1 MRCQDLMKT
10 DITCCTQNDTVFDCA
25 KKMNEDNVGFTPICE
40 GDHAGGHR
48 VVGTLTDR
56 DIVLR
61 VVAFEGGRDPR
72 QVRCGE
78 VMTKNPIS
86 CKPADD
92 ISRAEELMAKNH
104 ISRMCISEG
113 GILKGVISLSDIVQA
128 ERERGAE
135 TLRKVSEREAPAV
148 H

>member
-1 MRCQDLMKT
+1 
-10 DITCCTQNDTVFDCA
+10 V
-25 KKMNEDNVGFTPICE
+25 PICE
-40 GDHAGGHR
+40 KEHAEGHR
-48 VVGTLTDR
+48 LIGTLTDR

-72 QVRCGE
+72 AVRCGE
-78 VMTKNPIS
+78 IMSRNPIS
-86 CKPADD
+86 CRPTDD
-92 ISRAEELMAKNH
+92 ISQAADLMARHH

-113 GILKGVISLSDIVQA
+113 NILKGVISLSDIAQA